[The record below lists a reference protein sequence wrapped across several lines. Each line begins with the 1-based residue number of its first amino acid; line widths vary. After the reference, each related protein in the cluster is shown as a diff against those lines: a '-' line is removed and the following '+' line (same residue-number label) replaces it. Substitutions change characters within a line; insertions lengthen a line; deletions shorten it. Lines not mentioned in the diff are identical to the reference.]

1 MKKLVVFLSLL
12 AVLHLPYS
20 CSEDDC
26 GEFRGLESRITAITT
41 EVGSF
46 ANNEFV
52 DVATNDFNTAAVRF
66 EICEM
71 EFSKIAI
78 YRKRGVNLF
87 VKQAMACSAPEPELA
102 YDINN
107 INITGESQISTDG
120 ATVAAGQSL
129 NSLFKVTDHWDIAF
143 NTFIQNLSKDRQQ
156 FGNIGAAFTLALVNK
171 PDQPIDQQLTIKFN
185 FSDGSFIE
193 LEIET
198 FYVE

>member
-12 AVLHLPYS
+12 VVLHLPYS
-20 CSEDDC
+20 CTEDDC
-26 GEFRGLESRITAITT
+26 GEFRGLESKITAITT

-46 ANNEFV
+46 ANNEFTNV
-52 DVATNDFNTAAVRF
+52 TTNDFNTAAIRF
-66 EICEM
+66 EISEM
-71 EFSKIAI
+71 EFSEIAM
-78 YRKRGVNLF
+78 YRKKGTNLF

-102 YDINN
+102 YDISN

-129 NSLFKVTDHWDIAF
+129 NSLFKVTDSGDIAF

-156 FGNIGAAFTLALVNK
+156 FGNIGAAFTLALVNE
-171 PDQPIDQQLTIKFN
+171 PDQPIDQQLTIKFD

-193 LEIET
+193 LKTDT